1 MVIIILSPR
10 LQVLPEAG
18 SVRRTPSVRLVP
30 EGVRLEAGTKPSTP
44 LSQLDEEAA
53 LGHAGDGALVAL
65 AQMAAGILGLIAV
78 LSLPLDLHGDDS
90 RSLDCLEVA
99 LCEIGVAEDYGLLL
113 GTLEHI
119 GHDAMDG
126 QVGGNGG

>member
-44 LSQLDEEAA
+44 LSSSMKRPRWVTPEM
-53 LGHAGDGALVAL
+53 VP
-65 AQMAAGILGLIAV
+65 
-78 LSLPLDLHGDDS
+78 S
-90 RSLDCLEVA
+90 
-99 LCEIGVAEDYGLLL
+99 
-113 GTLEHI
+113 
-119 GHDAMDG
+119 
-126 QVGGNGG
+126 